1 MDKTYSKFRFSQEEK
16 SMMQDAII
24 QYFEEER
31 DEKLGIIGSENL
43 LDFFI
48 ELIGDKIYNTALDD
62 AKKFYK
68 RSLDELESDYYGLY
82 KLT

>member
-31 DEKLGIIGSENL
+31 DEKLGIIGSENV

-68 RSLDELESDYYGLY
+68 RSLDELESDYFGLY

>member
-1 MDKTYSKFRFSQEEK
+1 MEKTYSKFRFSQEEK

-43 LDFFI
+43 LDFVL

-68 RSLDELESDYYGLY
+68 RSLEDLESDYYGLY
-82 KLT
+82 KD